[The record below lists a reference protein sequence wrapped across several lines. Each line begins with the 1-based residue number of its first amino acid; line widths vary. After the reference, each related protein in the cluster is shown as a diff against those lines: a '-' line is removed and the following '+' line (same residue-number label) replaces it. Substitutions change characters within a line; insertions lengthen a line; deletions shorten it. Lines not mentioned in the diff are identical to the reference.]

1 MKSLSRAIV
10 VALTLLGCV
19 GCDQVSKAAAR
30 TFLVSGTLHSYL
42 ADSFRLQL
50 VENPGSF
57 LSLGAALPQ
66 PIRFWLFTAVVGLL
80 LLGLL
85 GAAIFAKRLDRPR
98 AVALALIAGG
108 GVSNLIDR
116 LLNDGRVTD
125 FLNVGVGAA
134 RTGIFNVAD
143 MLILG
148 GALAL
153 VFANR
158 FWPEAKERR

>member
-1 MKSLSRAIV
+1 MKSLSRAV
-10 VALTLLGCV
+10 LVAFTLFGCV
-19 GCDQVSKAAAR
+19 GCDQASKAAAR
-30 TFLVSGTLHSYL
+30 SLLSSGTLHSFL
-42 ADSFRLQL
+42 ADCFRLQL
-50 VENPGSF
+50 TENPGSF

-66 PIRFWLFTAVVGLL
+66 HVRFLLFTAVVGML
-80 LLGLL
+80 LLGIL
-85 GAAIFAKRLDRPR
+85 GAAFFAKRLDRPR

-116 LLNDGRVTD
+116 LWNDGRVTD
-125 FLNVGVGAA
+125 FLNVGIGAV

-153 VFANR
+153 VFAHR
-158 FWPEAKERR
+158 IWPEEKIPR

>member
-1 MKSLSRAIV
+1 M
-10 VALTLLGCV
+10 VALTLFSCV

-30 TFLVSGTLHSYL
+30 SFLSSGTVHSYL
-42 ADSFRLQL
+42 GDAFRLQL
-50 VENPGSF
+50 TENPGSF

-66 PIRFWLFTAVVGLL
+66 HLRFLLFTAVVGLL
-80 LLGLL
+80 LLAIL

-116 LLNDGRVTD
+116 LWNDGRVTD
-125 FLNVGVGAA
+125 FLNVGIGAV

-158 FWPEAKERR
+158 IWPEENIPR